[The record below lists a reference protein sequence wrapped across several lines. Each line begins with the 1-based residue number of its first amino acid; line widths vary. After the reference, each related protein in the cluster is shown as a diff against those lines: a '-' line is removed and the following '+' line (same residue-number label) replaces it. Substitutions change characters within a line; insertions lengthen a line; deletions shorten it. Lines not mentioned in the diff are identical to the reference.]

1 MQCEEFEAQLNEA
14 LDRRLPLAAVE
25 ALAHQRVCSPCRE
38 RAAAYATI
46 ARELAQAPLPVGAE
60 DLAERVLA
68 ELRQP
73 AAVPFVRRRRSRA
86 LAVAAVLLVS
96 LFGAW
101 AIHRV
106 GEGPAPRQ
114 VVGDAHRAKAK
125 SLSSPPKPAQRA
137 PAHELVSTAPA
148 HAKSNSTNGEDAP
161 ALSDAALPAA
171 EWAQQVADGF
181 QPVTRPTLGAAT
193 GFLQVWGVTHTRP
206 PSDQPPRS

>member
-1 MQCEEFEAQLNEA
+1 MQCEEFEARLNEA
-14 LDRRLPLAAVE
+14 LDRRLPLSAAE

-38 RAAAYATI
+38 RAAAYAAI
-46 ARELAQAPLPVGAE
+46 ARELAQAPLPIGSE

-73 AAVPFVRRRRSRA
+73 GAVPFVRRRRSRA
-86 LAVAAVLLVS
+86 LAAAAVLLVS

-101 AIHRV
+101 ALHRV
-106 GEGPAPRQ
+106 GEGPVPRQ
-114 VVGDAHRAKAK
+114 VAGNAHRAGAEH
-125 SLSSPPKPAQRA
+125 LSSPPKPAKRA
-137 PAHELVSTAPA
+137 PARELVSTAPA
-148 HAKSNSTNGEDAP
+148 HAKSSSKNVEDAP

-193 GFLQVWGVTHTRP
+193 GFLQVWGVTHKRP
-206 PSDQPPRS
+206 PPDQRPRS